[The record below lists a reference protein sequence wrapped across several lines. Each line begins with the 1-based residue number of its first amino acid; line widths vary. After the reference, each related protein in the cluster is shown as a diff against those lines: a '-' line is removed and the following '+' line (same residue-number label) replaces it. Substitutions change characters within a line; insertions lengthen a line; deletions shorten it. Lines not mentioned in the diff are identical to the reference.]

1 MCFQWANDI
10 IKKLTC
16 FDYAFIKIGVF
27 AFALML
33 AKLCPGILCLN
44 WYWYGLIYALVAV
57 YFIVKIFG
65 KKHTRE

>member
-16 FDYAFIKIGVF
+16 FDYALIKIGVF
-27 AFALML
+27 VFTLML
-33 AKLCPGILCLN
+33 AKIWPSVFLCLD
-44 WYWYGLIYALVAV
+44 WYWYGLVYLIVAV

-65 KKHTRE
+65 KK